1 MNISSSTVK
10 RYFKK
15 LSPPVDPQRS
25 TRLRRNGPP
34 PPPQDK
40 KKHVLALSAKV
51 DPCLPYRL
59 VLGLVVADE
68 VNNRLNRVRAL
79 LDAARAIRR
88 KFFGQLLHLHQKR
101 DTTTQLTLSE

>member
-34 PPPQDK
+34 PPQDK
-40 KKHVLALSAKV
+40 KKHVLALLAKV